1 MNYRVAKAYAEM
13 KKAKY
18 NPDGTPKENAKAS
31 AKDTTET
38 PKTIDHLVPKPFG
51 SIVDPWFRRCFR

>member
-31 AKDTTET
+31 AKDTTEA
-38 PKTIDHLVPKPFG
+38 PKAIDHMIPH
-51 SIVDPWFRRCFR
+51 SNDPWFKRCFQ